1 MYGEVKDQSRGST
14 EGRLIRGFNT
24 LDFLPGEREKKE
36 KKEKEKINLKNSAQ
50 MGGSDLESKIDDNI
64 NKQQS
69 EVENELVNSSKKR
82 VSKSS
87 NAQ

>member
-1 MYGEVKDQSRGST
+1 
-14 EGRLIRGFNT
+14 
-24 LDFLPGEREKKE
+24 
-36 KKEKEKINLKNSAQ
+36 
-50 MGGSDLESKIDDNI
+50 MGGSDLESKIDVNI

>member
-36 KKEKEKINLKNSAQ
+36 KKRKRKDKLKEFGADGWQ
-50 MGGSDLESKIDDNI
+50 RPR
-64 NKQQS
+64 KQ
-69 EVENELVNSSKKR
+69 N
-82 VSKSS
+82 
-87 NAQ
+87 